1 MESYKQ
7 AIRVRSAINKIIITL
22 IGKGYKISDG
32 GQSLVVIEQ
41 GIKKI
46 NQSLFPYSDMADDR
60 IIDYIVYFLYLKR
73 EPRWRFTIDDFF
85 SDYVIS
91 RYKQQFMSDNGKA
104 GINYYINQWLDDGE
118 LSRASLTKMIEKPKP
133 HKMSKF
139 IYMESEELIKKR
151 FINTDMGYMLCQRST
166 TGWAPRSHCCQ
177 TCKNS
182 SQCICATERKYPE
195 LIRLRRQDYENG
207 SKNR

>member
-1 MESYKQ
+1 MESHKQ

-22 IGKGYKISDG
+22 IGSGYKVPDG
-32 GQSLVVIEQ
+32 GQSLAVIEQ

-60 IIDYIVYFLYLKR
+60 IIDYLVYFLYLKR
-73 EPRWRFTIDDFF
+73 EPRWRFTINDFF
-85 SDYVIS
+85 SDYAIS
-91 RYKQQFMSDNGKA
+91 KYRQQFMSENGKT

-118 LSRASLTKMIEKPKP
+118 LSRASLTKMIEEPKP

-166 TGWAPRSHCCQ
+166 TGWAPRSYYCQ
-177 TCKNS
+177 ICKNS
-182 SQCICATERKYPE
+182 SQCICATEQKYPE

-207 SKNR
+207 SKDR

>member
-7 AIRVRSAINKIIITL
+7 SIRVRSAINKIIITL

-85 SDYVIS
+85 SDYAIS
-91 RYKQQFMSDNGKA
+91 KYKQQFMSDNGKT

-118 LSRASLTKMIEKPKP
+118 LSRASLTKMIEEPKP

>member
-1 MESYKQ
+1 MDSLKQ
-7 AIRVRSAINKIIITL
+7 AIKVRSAINKVIFTL
-22 IGKGYKISDG
+22 IGKEYKIPDG
-32 GQSLVVIEQ
+32 GQSLAVIEQ

-46 NQSLFPYSDMADDR
+46 NQKLYPYSDMADDR
-60 IIDYIVYFLYLKR
+60 IIDYLVYFLYLKR
-73 EPRWRFTIDDFF
+73 EPRFRFTINDFF
-85 SDYVIS
+85 SDYAIS
-91 RYKQQFMSDNGKA
+91 KYRQQFMSENGKS

-118 LSRASLTKMIEKPKP
+118 LTRAALTKMIEKPRP

-166 TGWAPRSHCCQ
+166 TGWTPRSRYCQ
-177 TCKNS
+177 ICKNS
-182 SQCICATERKYPE
+182 QQCIYATEQKYPE

-207 SKNR
+207 KKD

>member
-1 MESYKQ
+1 MESHKQ

-22 IGKGYKISDG
+22 IGNGYKIPDG
-32 GQSLVVIEQ
+32 GQSLVTIER

-46 NQSLFPYSDMADDR
+46 NQFLFPYSDMADDR

-85 SDYVIS
+85 SDHAIS
-91 RYKQQFMSDNGKA
+91 KYRQQFMSEGGKT
-104 GINYYINQWLDDGE
+104 GVNYYINQWLDGGE
-118 LSRASLTKMIEKPKP
+118 LSRASLTKMIEEPKP

-151 FINTDMGYMLCQRST
+151 FINTDMGYMLCQSST
-166 TGWAPRSHCCQ
+166 TGWAPRSRCCQ
-177 TCKNS
+177 ICKNS
-182 SQCICATERKYPE
+182 SQCISATKRKYPE
-195 LIRLRRQDYENG
+195 LIRLRKQDYGNG
-207 SKNR
+207 SKD